1 MLGFLKSSVGK
12 FATLFV
18 AALMLVVGF
27 THSAEAGCR
36 CKRNH
41 KHPVLKFIGRAL
53 LVLFC
58 FGLVF
63 ATAAPALA
71 GGGLFGGRVVQRT
84 VVRQQ
89 VVRQKVVVQQQ
100 LVAQPVVVQQLYAQP
115 LVQQQ
120 LVVPQQFYVPSQQII
135 QQRVVAPGCQAFFA
149 R

>member
-1 MLGFLKSSVGK
+1 MLGFLKSTVGRML
-12 FATLFV
+12 ALAMAVLFI
-18 AALMLVVGF
+18 VVGF
-27 THSAEAGCR
+27 ADSAQARCR
-36 CKRNH
+36 CHR
-41 KHPVLKFIGRAL
+41 KHPVMKFVGRLL

-58 FGLVF
+58 CGICFSCTV
-63 ATAAPALA
+63 PAIA
-71 GGGLFGGRVVQRT
+71 GHAIVQRQVMRQKVVRQRV

-89 VVRQKVVVQQQ
+89 VVAQHV
-100 LVAQPVVVQQLYAQP
+100 VAQPVVVQQLYAQP